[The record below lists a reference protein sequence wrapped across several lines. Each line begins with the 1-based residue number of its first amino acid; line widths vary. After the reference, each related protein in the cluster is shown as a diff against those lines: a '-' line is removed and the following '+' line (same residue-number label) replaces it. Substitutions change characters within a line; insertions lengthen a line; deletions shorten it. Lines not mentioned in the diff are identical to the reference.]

1 MKRIIFLMICIV
13 FMTSPAQTNSP
24 RVNIDLGNMTIAQL
38 LKVVYDDTLGN
49 DYVLEPEV
57 MEDKRRI
64 SVRVFDFR
72 RKENLLTLLNSL
84 GYQLETRG
92 GVDYISSVKKTDD
105 FDFYVYRPKY
115 KTVPD
120 LKSAL
125 SGLLS
130 GTFSGDDNRLIFK
143 GSFIEVAKLKKLLGQ
158 FDKRQREIVIRG
170 KIYELTTKKTDAS
183 SLSIIADIFKKA
195 GLALSN
201 GAKLVNYLSFT
212 DKQVNAYWS
221 ALSGDDRF
229 KLISEPVLRVRS
241 NTTARL
247 TVGNDVPTLGS
258 ITYQDG
264 QPVQSV
270 TYRSSGV
277 IFEITPEIL
286 DNVINLSVRQEMSNF
301 SETTSGVNNSPT
313 LVKREIRTN
322 ITAGNAELIVL
333 GGLVEN
339 KDTKSAAGLSF
350 LPGWL
355 GAKSDSKDKTEIILS
370 LYVETLPEN

>member
-1 MKRIIFLMICIV
+1 MKRIIFLMICII
-13 FMTSPAQTNSP
+13 FMTSPAQTNGP

-57 MEDKRRI
+57 MEDQRRI

-115 KTVPD
+115 KTVSD

-130 GTFSGDDNRLIFK
+130 GTFSGDNNRLIFK
-143 GSFIEVAKLKKLLGQ
+143 GSGVEIAKLKKLLGQ

-170 KIYELTTKKTDAS
+170 KIYEVTTKKTDAS
-183 SLSIIADIFKKA
+183 SLSIIADIFKNA

-212 DKQVNAYWS
+212 DKHINAYWS
-221 ALSGDDRF
+221 ALSSDDRF
-229 KLISEPVLRVRS
+229 KLISEPSLRVRS
-241 NTTARL
+241 NTTATL

-270 TYRSSGV
+270 TYRSSGI

-322 ITAGNAELIVL
+322 ITANNAELIIL

-355 GAKSDSKDKTEIILS
+355 GAKSDSQDKTEIILS
-370 LYVETLPEN
+370 LHVEILPEN

>member
-1 MKRIIFLMICIV
+1 MKRLIFLIAGIV

-57 MEDKRRI
+57 MEDQRRI

-115 KTVPD
+115 KTVSD

-130 GTFSGDDNRLIFK
+130 GTFSGDNNRLIFK
-143 GSFIEVAKLKKLLGQ
+143 GSGVEIEKLKKLLGQ

-170 KIYELTTKKTDAS
+170 KIYEVTTKKTDAS
-183 SLSIIADIFKKA
+183 SLSIIADIFKNA

-212 DKQVNAYWS
+212 EALRLSS
-221 ALSGDDRF
+221 ARSER
-229 KLISEPVLRVRS
+229 ISR
-241 NTTARL
+241 
-247 TVGNDVPTLGS
+247 
-258 ITYQDG
+258 
-264 QPVQSV
+264 
-270 TYRSSGV
+270 
-277 IFEITPEIL
+277 
-286 DNVINLSVRQEMSNF
+286 
-301 SETTSGVNNSPT
+301 
-313 LVKREIRTN
+313 RTMPN
-322 ITAGNAELIVL
+322 
-333 GGLVEN
+333 
-339 KDTKSAAGLSF
+339 
-350 LPGWL
+350 
-355 GAKSDSKDKTEIILS
+355 
-370 LYVETLPEN
+370 

>member
-1 MKRIIFLMICIV
+1 MKRLIFLMICII

-57 MEDKRRI
+57 MEDQRRI

-92 GVDYISSVKKTDD
+92 GVDYISSVKKPDD

-115 KTVPD
+115 KTVSD
-120 LKSAL
+120 LKLAL

-130 GTFSGDDNRLIFK
+130 GTFSGDNNRLIFK
-143 GSFIEVAKLKKLLGQ
+143 GSGVEIAKLKKLLEQ

-170 KIYELTTKKTDAS
+170 KIYEVTTKQTDAS
-183 SLSIIADIFKKA
+183 SLSIIADIFKNA

-212 DKQVNAYWS
+212 DKHVNAYWS
-221 ALSGDDRF
+221 ALSSDDRF
-229 KLISEPVLRVRS
+229 KLISEPSLRVRS
-241 NTTARL
+241 NTTATL
-247 TVGNDVPTLGS
+247 IVGNDVPTLGS
-258 ITYQDG
+258 VTYQDG

-270 TYRSSGV
+270 TYRSSGI

-301 SETTSGVNNSPT
+301 NETTSGVNNSPT

-322 ITAGNAELIVL
+322 ITANNAELIIL

-339 KDTKSAAGLSF
+339 KDTKSVDF
-350 LPGWL
+350 
-355 GAKSDSKDKTEIILS
+355 
-370 LYVETLPEN
+370 Y

>member
-1 MKRIIFLMICIV
+1 MRRIIFLITGIV
-13 FMTSPAQTNSP
+13 FMTSPAQTNGP

-57 MEDKRRI
+57 MEDQRRI

-115 KTVPD
+115 KTVTD

-130 GTFSGDDNRLIFK
+130 GMFSGDNNRLIFK
-143 GSFIEVAKLKKLLGQ
+143 GSGVEIAKLKKLLRQ

-170 KIYELTTKKTDAS
+170 KIYEVTTKKTDAS
-183 SLSIIADIFKKA
+183 SLSIIADIFKNA

-212 DKQVNAYWS
+212 DKDVNAYWS
-221 ALSGDDRF
+221 ALSSDDRF
-229 KLISEPVLRVRS
+229 KLISEPSLRVRS
-241 NTTARL
+241 NTTATL

-270 TYRSSGV
+270 TYRSSGI

-322 ITAGNAELIVL
+322 ITANNAELIVL

-355 GAKSDSKDKTEIILS
+355 GAKSDSQDKTEIILS
-370 LYVETLPEN
+370 LHVEILPEN